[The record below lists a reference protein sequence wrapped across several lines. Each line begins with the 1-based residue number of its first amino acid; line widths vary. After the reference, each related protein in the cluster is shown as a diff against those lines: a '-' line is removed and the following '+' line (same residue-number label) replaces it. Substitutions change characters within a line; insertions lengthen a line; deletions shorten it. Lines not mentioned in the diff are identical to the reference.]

1 MSFLSRLLKFL
12 NWSNSAKPEISLDT
26 ELYEQLKP
34 FRFPLISVVLLL
46 LFGTLGYIFIDNF
59 SLIDAFYQAGMTFT
73 TVGFTEV
80 APITPKGR
88 IFYYNIYPCWLHHF
102 YAIDRYRCRSSKK
115 RHIN

>member
-88 IFYYNIYPCWLHHF
+88 IFTITFILVGF
-102 YAIDRYRCRSSKK
+102 IIFTLS
-115 RHIN
+115 IGIVVEVV